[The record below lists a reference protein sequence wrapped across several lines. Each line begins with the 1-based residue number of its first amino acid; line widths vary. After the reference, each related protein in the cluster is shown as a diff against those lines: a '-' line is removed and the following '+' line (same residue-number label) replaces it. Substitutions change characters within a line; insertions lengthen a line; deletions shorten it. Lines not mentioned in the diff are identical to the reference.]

1 MPLSAFED
9 KDHQPTDSDLK
20 EALAETYVIWSKLK
34 SSIIEKYPP
43 MIETWKFAGKST
55 GWGMR
60 LVQKDRVIVYMTP
73 ADGYF
78 RFSLVLGEAAVRA
91 AHSLE
96 LPSHILG
103 AIDSAKKYAEGRGI
117 RFEIKSAKDVKGLVE
132 LVGVKVGG

>member
-9 KDHQPTDSDLK
+9 KDHQPNETDLK
-20 EALAETYVIWSKLK
+20 EALAETYLIWTNLK
-34 SSIIEKYPP
+34 SDIFAAYPP
-43 MIETWKFAGKST
+43 MTETWKFAGKST

-73 ADGYF
+73 SDGFF

-91 AHSLE
+91 AHALK
-96 LPSHILG
+96 LPAHMIT

-117 RFEIKSAKDVKGLVE
+117 RFEIKSAKDVKGLLE
-132 LVGVKVGG
+132 LVGVKVG